1 MNRGCLIFSVV
12 ALILAI
18 MMGMYMIGLYNNLV
32 AEDEKVKESW
42 SNVENAYQRR
52 NDLIGNLVATVSEAA
67 DFERGTLT
75 DVIEARSKA
84 TSIQLNVDELTPEN
98 IAKYQE
104 AQNQLNQAF
113 LGRMNFLQENY
124 PQLTAT
130 QQFRDLSA
138 SIEGTENRINVARN
152 RYNATVR
159 EYNTMVR
166 RFPTNTIAGMFG
178 FTPKAPFEAEEGAE
192 KAPDV
197 RSEFDKGK
205 E

>member
-12 ALILAI
+12 ALILAV
-18 MMGMYMIGLYNNLV
+18 MLGMYMVGLYNNLV
-32 AEDEKVKESW
+32 AEDEKVKEAW

-98 IAKYQE
+98 IAKFQE

-113 LGRMNFLQENY
+113 LGRMSFLQENY

-130 QQFRDLSA
+130 QQFSDLSA

-152 RYNATVR
+152 RYNAAVR
-159 EYNTMVR
+159 EFNTIVR

-178 FTPKAPFEAEEGAE
+178 FAPKAPFEAEEGAE

-197 RSEFDKGK
+197 RGEFDKGK